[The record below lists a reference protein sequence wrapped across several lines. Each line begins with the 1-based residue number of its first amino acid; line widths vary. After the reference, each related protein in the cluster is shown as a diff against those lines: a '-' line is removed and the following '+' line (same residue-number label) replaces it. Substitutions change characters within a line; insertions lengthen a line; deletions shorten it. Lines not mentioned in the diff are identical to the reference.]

1 MLYNS
6 LAAQY
11 GSVSAYG
18 HVQGIC
24 PDGWHLPTRDEWQ
37 QLTDYIT
44 EHPELWESS
53 GTVSRALASQQWSS
67 SPEAAQFNQTGFS
80 ALSTGYVISYARHT
94 ELSSYEE
101 QVEQRWT
108 QRGNAYY
115 WSTDHNDYYLRP
127 YIPIESPWA
136 IPQWDR
142 YGSDSTQVQSYVLL
156 LNTNQETPE
165 ISSLPDIHYCA
176 IRCVKN

>member
-1 MLYNS
+1 MLYNA

-11 GSVSAYG
+11 VGVSAYG

-53 GTVSRALASQQWSS
+53 GTVSRALASQQWSL

-80 ALSTGYVISYARHT
+80 ALPTGYVISYVRHT

-115 WSTDHNDYYLRP
+115 WSTDRNDYYLRP

-136 IPQWDR
+136 IPQWDW

-156 LNTNQETPE
+156 LNTNQEAPE